1 MLLIFAIFIS
11 ISAVSAADNET
22 VSISSDNNLDIDNVN
37 DNNIDK
43 LTGSSSLND
52 SASVGNNNVEID
64 SLAKNQSNSRILKN
78 TDNNVLSSGEDDI
91 LSANGEITTCT
102 VTSYSV
108 GKVTLNLG
116 GWYYTN
122 IDTYGVEAHATLSCN
137 GYSSTTSLSAT
148 DATQSDKFMHFSG
161 SATLD
166 GAFYGGTKNTVSVS
180 VLCKWWAWSDSAG
193 GWAWISGTVT
203 KTASFTPSKATASI
217 GSASSSN
224 YNYGS
229 STSSIVVFSGQF
241 SGKVGSAPFTKS
253 GGAVIYRDGSQ
264 VATVAVDAD
273 GKWSY
278 SISTTSLSVGSY
290 TFSVSYSGNDYYNS
304 ISSGNSKTV
313 VVSKNTPTIGS
324 ASVTNYN
331 YGDTSTKIVY
341 SGQFSGKVNS
351 VSMAATN
358 GAIILRDGSQVATVN
373 VDANGKWS
381 YSISTTSLDAGS
393 YVFNQYNFS

>member
-1 MLLIFAIFIS
+1 M
-11 ISAVSAADNET
+11 VD
-22 VSISSDNNLDIDNVN
+22 SSV
-37 DNNIDK
+37 
-43 LTGSSSLND
+43 
-52 SASVGNNNVEID
+52 
-64 SLAKNQSNSRILKN
+64 KNQSNSRILKN

-116 GWYYTN
+116 GWYYTG
-122 IDTYGVEAHATLSCN
+122 IDTYGVKATATLSCN
-137 GYSSTTSLSAT
+137 GYSSSTSLSAT
-148 DATQSDKFMHFSG
+148 DATQSNQFMHFSG

-166 GAFYGGTKNTVSVS
+166 GAFYGGTKNTVSIS
-180 VLCKWWAWSDSAG
+180 VLCEWWAWSSSAG

-203 KTASFTPSKATASI
+203 KTASFTPSKATATI

-224 YNYGS
+224 YDYGS
-229 STSSIVVFSGQF
+229 STSNIVVFSGQF

-304 ISSGNSKTV
+304 ISRGNSKTV

-393 YVFNQYNFS
+393 YVFTVKYAGNSYYNAISTAGNSKH

>member
-1 MLLIFAIFIS
+1 MLLIFLIFVLIG
-11 ISAVSAADNET
+11 AVSAANNET
-22 VSISSDNNLDIDNVN
+22 ASISSDNNLDIDNVKV
-37 DNNIDK
+37 NNIDK
-43 LTGSSSLND
+43 LSESSSSSDSFSGEND
-52 SASVGNNNVEID
+52 KVMVDSSV
-64 SLAKNQSNSRILKN
+64 KNQSNSRILKN

-148 DATQSDKFMHFSG
+148 DATLSDKFMHFSG

-166 GAFYGGTKNTVSVS
+166 GAFYGGTKNTVSIS
-180 VLCKWWAWSDSAG
+180 VLGKWWAWSSSAG

-229 STSSIVVFSGQF
+229 SVKDKKFEHPLKNEKITELAKKKNCSNSDIIFAWHKQ
-241 SGKVGSAPFTKS
+241 
-253 GGAVIYRDGSQ
+253 R
-264 VATVAVDAD
+264 
-273 GKWSY
+273 
-278 SISTTSLSVGSY
+278 
-290 TFSVSYSGNDYYNS
+290 GNNYC
-304 ISSGNSKTV
+304 I
-313 VVSKNTPTIGS
+313 VSKSENDERLKRALDIMKGNVEINLTEEEMNLLS
-324 ASVTNYN
+324 KEDRNLRLNDAA
-331 YGDTSTKIVY
+331 
-341 SGQFSGKVNS
+341 KVFWEIPS
-351 VSMAATN
+351 
-358 GAIILRDGSQVATVN
+358 
-373 VDANGKWS
+373 
-381 YSISTTSLDAGS
+381 
-393 YVFNQYNFS
+393 FE